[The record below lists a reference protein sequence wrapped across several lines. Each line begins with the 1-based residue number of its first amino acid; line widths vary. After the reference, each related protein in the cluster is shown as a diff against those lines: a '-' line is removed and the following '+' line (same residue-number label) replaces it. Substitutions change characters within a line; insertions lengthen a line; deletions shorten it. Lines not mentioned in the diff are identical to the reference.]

1 LVAWKRF
8 HRHNSAQQLLLGGRT
23 LGAGGEV
30 VRLAAAAT
38 IRDVARRAGVSM
50 ATVSRALNGHP
61 SVTVETRA
69 RVQSAA
75 AELHF
80 TPSGAARSLI
90 TRRTQTV
97 AALLPELHG
106 EVLSE
111 LIRGIEVAARAQGLH
126 LLVSSLSAAPGQAAE
141 ALRSL
146 AGRIDGLILMP
157 PPGSAPDV
165 LPPSARAVLIESAA
179 ADSPWPS
186 FQVDHRGGAAAMA
199 RHLRAQGHDRL
210 AYIAGPATDFGAAE
224 RLRGWLDTAPD
235 AAVLQGDGS
244 ERSGHAAGRAIAA
257 MADRPSAVFAGNDM
271 MAVGCLAAF
280 AEAGLDVPRDIALAG
295 FDDIPM
301 ARYLRP
307 ALTTVRMPIAELGAL
322 ALRRLADDIAA
333 GDVPAVP
340 SRHTVATEVV
350 VRASCAR
357 APRQ

>member
-1 LVAWKRF
+1 VA
-8 HRHNSAQQLLLGGRT
+8 
-23 LGAGGEV
+23 
-30 VRLAAAAT
+30 RLAAAAT

-97 AALLPELHG
+97 AALLPELQG

-126 LLVSSLSAAPGQAAE
+126 LLVSSVGRDDDMPAL
-141 ALRSL
+141 LRSL
-146 AGRIDGLILMP
+146 SGRIDGLIVMP
-157 PPGSAPDV
+157 PSGAALPA
-165 LPPSARAVLIESAA
+165 LPPASRAVLLEA
-179 ADSPWPS
+179 ADAALPS
-186 FQVDHRGGAAAMA
+186 FQVDHHGGATAMT
-199 RHLRAQGHDRL
+199 RHLLAQGHRHI
-210 AYIAGPATDFGAAE
+210 AFIAGPAHDAGAAE
-224 RLRGWLDTAPD
+224 RLRGFRDAVAAAPGVTTQVLD
-235 AAVLQGDGS
+235 GDFS
-244 ERSGHAAGRAIAA
+244 ERSGHAAGQAIVALA
-257 MADRPSAVFAGNDM
+257 ERPSAVFAAGDL

-350 VRASCAR
+350 VRASCAHV
-357 APRQ
+357 PRQ